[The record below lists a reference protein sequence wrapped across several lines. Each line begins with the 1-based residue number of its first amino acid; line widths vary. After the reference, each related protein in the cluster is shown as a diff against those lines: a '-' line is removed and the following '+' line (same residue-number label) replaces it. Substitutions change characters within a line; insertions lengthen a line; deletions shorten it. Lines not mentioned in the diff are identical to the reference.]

1 MKKKI
6 FYPYHA
12 SPHCSDGSAGTEK
25 FNLYAVGSTA
35 SRTSLILATMRASA
49 TMIFCQMV
57 STNGTGLSIA
67 TNSAMISRV

>member
-6 FYPYHA
+6 FILTMLLLTVVMGVQA
-12 SPHCSDGSAGTEK
+12 QKK

-49 TMIFCQMV
+49 TMIFCKMV
-57 STNGTGLSIA
+57 STNGTALSIA
-67 TNSAMISRV
+67 TNSAIISRV